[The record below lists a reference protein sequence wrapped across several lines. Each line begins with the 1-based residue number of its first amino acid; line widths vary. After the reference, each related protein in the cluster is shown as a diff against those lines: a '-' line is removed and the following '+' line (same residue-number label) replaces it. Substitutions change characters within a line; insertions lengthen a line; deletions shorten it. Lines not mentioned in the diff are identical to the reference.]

1 MKIRN
6 SFVTNSSS
14 SSFIV
19 STRTKQAEEV
29 IRLVEW
35 LCKEIGYPFNGV
47 EDVTHKI
54 TGNSEEGLWGHQ
66 ALAKRIKNK
75 DTSLLGKKFYDVT
88 IERSSEACELI
99 ENLIEAVDEMKIES
113 WDSY

>member
-19 STRTKQAEEV
+19 STRTKGAETV
-29 IRLVEW
+29 IRYIKW
-35 LCKEIGYPFNGV
+35 LCDEIGYPFDGV
-47 EDVTHKI
+47 EDITNKI
-54 TGNSEEGLWGHQ
+54 TGDSEEGLWGHPN
-66 ALAKRIKNK
+66 LRRRIENK
-75 DTSLLGKKFYDVT
+75 DTSLLGKKFYDVM

-99 ENLIEAVDEMKIES
+99 ENMFDAVDGIKIES